1 MVDAITQYLG
11 KTLVRSLVGVLFFIL
26 LLIIVDTKNDVRRA
40 EERANKSDE
49 ARQKS
54 DLQLAQT
61 ERECSDRLNELW
73 SKFYSQ
79 DQEIKQ
85 MQKMVD
91 RSLKR
96 LKK

>member
-26 LLIIVDTKNDVRRA
+26 LLIIVDAKNDVRRA
-40 EERANKSDE
+40 EERANRSDE
-49 ARQKS
+49 ARRKS
-54 DLQLAQT
+54 DLQLAKT

-96 LKK
+96 LKQ

>member
-54 DLQLAQT
+54 DLQLAKT